1 MALDL
6 NEGVT
11 LGVKL
16 FAIVQ
21 NAVTSANALPP
32 ETKKIVLIITVIKHV
47 IPPLCDLIIEA
58 VAEAE
63 D

>member
-21 NAVTSANALPP
+21 NAVNTANGLPP
-32 ETKKIVLIITVIKHV
+32 ETKKIILIITVIKNV
-47 IPPLCDLIIEA
+47 VPPLCDLLIEA
-58 VAEAE
+58 VAETE